1 MADPL
6 TLNDVRG
13 RATLPL
19 WPDTAELLGLSKDS
33 VYRAAVDLPFV
44 RRVGHR
50 WIVAVPA
57 LLRWLGEE
65 PSTDD
70 EPANPGEGT
79 GGHVDGSGIRQGTP
93 EPPGFGGTSDG
104 R

>member
-1 MADPL
+1 MSPML
-6 TLNDVRG
+6 EDVRG

-19 WPDTAELLGLSKDS
+19 WPETAELLGLSKDS
-33 VYRAAVDLPFV
+33 IYKAADELPFV
-44 RRVGHR
+44 RRVGGR

-65 PSTDD
+65 SPTDD
-70 EPANPGEGT
+70 EPASPGKGN
-79 GGHVDGSGIRQGTP
+79 GGHVDGSGASQGTP
-93 EPPGFGGTSDG
+93 EPPGSGGTSDG